1 MRVLLESGYS
11 PNRGGSLTAMRIR
24 WFGQSAVLLTG
35 SGGERIFIDPFGEFP
50 PEMLAQRREQ
60 MPDFRFDYAPIE
72 DVEADLLLVTHEH
85 FDHSGVAAVGGGP
98 HTVRSTAGTFATP
111 VGEVV
116 GVASEHDEVA
126 GTRRGPNT
134 IFVFSLD
141 GLRVAHFG
149 DFGQPELRPAQ
160 RAAIGEVDVLLLPV
174 GGGPTVGGETA
185 AAIVRELRPR
195 LVVALHFGN
204 EAVSFLGPP
213 EPFLEALG
221 APRVERLETSE
232 AEAEPLLGDSGSPTV
247 VLFAP
252 PT

>member
-1 MRVLLESGYS
+1 
-11 PNRGGSLTAMRIR
+11 MRIR
-24 WFGQSAVLLTG
+24 WYGQSAVLLTG
-35 SGGERIFIDPFGEFP
+35 AGRERIFIDPFGAFP
-50 PEMLAQRREQ
+50 EEMLAQRRAQ
-60 MPDFRFDYAPIE
+60 VPDFTFDYAPIQ

-85 FDHSGVAAVGGGP
+85 FDHSGVEAVAGQP
-98 HTVRSTAGTFATP
+98 HTIRSTTGTFETP
-111 VGEVV
+111 LGEVV

-134 IFVFSLD
+134 VFVFSLD

-160 RAAIGEVDVLLLPV
+160 REAIGDVDVLFLPV
-174 GGGPTVGGETA
+174 GGGPTVGGESA
-185 AAIVRELRPR
+185 AAVVRELRPR
-195 LVVALHFGN
+195 LVVALHYGN

-213 EPFLEALG
+213 EPFLDALG

-232 AEAEPLLGDSGSPTV
+232 AEAEPLLGEPGPPTV

-252 PT
+252 PMS

>member
-1 MRVLLESGYS
+1 
-11 PNRGGSLTAMRIR
+11 MRIR

-35 SGGERIFIDPFGEFP
+35 AGGERIVIDPFGEFP
-50 PEMLAQRREQ
+50 PEMVAQRQER
-60 MPDFRFDYAPIE
+60 MPDFRFDYAPIQ

-85 FDHSGVAAVGGGP
+85 FDHSGVEAVAGQP
-98 HTVRSTAGTFATP
+98 HTLRSSAGTFETP
-111 VGEVV
+111 LGEVV

-126 GTRRGPNT
+126 GIRRGPNT
-134 IFVFSLD
+134 VFVFSLD
-141 GLRVAHFG
+141 GLRIAHFG

-160 RAAIGEVDVLLLPV
+160 REAIGEVDVLFLPV
-174 GGGPTVGGETA
+174 GGGPTVGGESA

-195 LVVALHFGN
+195 LVVALHYGN

-221 APRVERLETSE
+221 APRVERLETSQ
-232 AEAEPLLGDSGSPTV
+232 AEAEPLLGEPGSPTV

-252 PT
+252 PMASAPSGDAV